1 MKAKNTYSITAAQ
14 SQLPRLVRE
23 AEEGRPI
30 AIKRRDETVAYIL
43 SHERLEAMVETMEL
57 LANPEAR
64 NALEEHRAGK
74 TRFLPLS
81 ALDNR

>member
-1 MKAKNTYSITAAQ
+1 MAKDTYTISAAQ

-23 AEEGRPI
+23 AEKGRPI
-30 AIKRRDETVAYIL
+30 AIRRRDETVAYIV
-43 SHERLEAMVETMEL
+43 SQERLEAMVETMEL

-64 NALEEHRAGK
+64 KALEDHRAGK

-81 ALDNR
+81 ALDDR